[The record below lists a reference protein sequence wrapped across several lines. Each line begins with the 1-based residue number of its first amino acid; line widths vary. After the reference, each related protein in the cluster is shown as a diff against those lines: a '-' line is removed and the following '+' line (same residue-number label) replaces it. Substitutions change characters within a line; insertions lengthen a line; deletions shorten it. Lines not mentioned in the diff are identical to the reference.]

1 MRVLAVDI
9 GGTAIKSA
17 LLDEGGQ
24 VLQESETPSEGRQG
38 GERLMERA
46 KAVIDGYAG
55 YDAIGVST
63 TGQVDAR
70 EGRIIFANENVP
82 GYSGMQVAKILRTHA
97 RVPVVVENDVN
108 AAALGEAHF
117 GAGVGERDFL
127 CLTYGTG
134 VGGAIVIG
142 GRIYGGADGVAGE
155 MGHILTH
162 PEGLPCACG
171 QRGCYEQY
179 ASTSALMRRARE
191 VEPSLRNG
199 RALFE
204 QFGARED
211 LQAIVA
217 AWVAEVTYGLI
228 SLVHTFNPSL
238 IVLGGGVMRQAVV
251 VQAVRDRLYPR
262 LMQSYRGVRLEGAR
276 LGNQAGIFGA
286 FVLARRALEES
297 K

>member
-1 MRVLAVDI
+1 MRILALDI

-17 LLDEGGQ
+17 LLDGFGH
-24 VLQESETPSEGRQG
+24 VLREIETPSEGKRG
-38 GERLMERA
+38 GMHLMECA
-46 KAVIDGYAG
+46 KAVIDEYAG
-55 YDAIGVST
+55 YDAIGIST

-70 EGRIIFANENVP
+70 NGRIIFANENAP
-82 GYSGMQVAKILRTHA
+82 GYSGMQVSRILEAHA
-97 RVPVVVENDVN
+97 HVPVVVENDVN
-108 AAALGEAHF
+108 AAALGEANF

-134 VGGAIVIG
+134 VGGAIVID

-191 VEPSLRNG
+191 VEPGLADG
-199 RALFE
+199 KALFAQIGE
-204 QFGARED
+204 RQD

-217 AWVAEVTYGLI
+217 AWVLEVTYGLV
-228 SLVHTFNPSL
+228 SLTHTLNPGL
-238 IVLGGGVMRQAVV
+238 IILGGGVMRQRVL
-251 VQAVRDRLYPR
+251 VQAVRDQLYPR
-262 LMQSYRGVRLEGAR
+262 LMQSYRGVRLEGAQ

-286 FVLARRALEES
+286 YALARRALEET

>member
-1 MRVLAVDI
+1 MRVLALDI

-24 VLQESETPSEGRQG
+24 VLQEGETPSEGRRG
-38 GERLMERA
+38 GKRLMERA
-46 KAVIDGYAG
+46 KAVIDGYTG

-82 GYSGMQVAKILRTHA
+82 GYSGMQVARILRTHA

-134 VGGAIVIG
+134 VGGAIVID

-191 VEPSLRNG
+191 VEPGLADG
-199 RALFE
+199 KALFAQIGE
-204 QFGARED
+204 RQD

-217 AWVAEVTYGLI
+217 AWVLEVTYGLV
-228 SLVHTFNPSL
+228 SLTHTLNPGL
-238 IVLGGGVMRQAVV
+238 IILGGGVMRQRVL
-251 VQAVRDRLYPR
+251 VQAVRDQLYPR
-262 LMQSYRGVRLEGAR
+262 LMQSYRGVRLEGAQ

-286 FVLARRALEES
+286 YALARRALEET